1 MVTKVHDSYNAGQ
14 FLTGSLNFFELAT
27 GDTLVT
33 DANAVA
39 VATRATADLDAA
51 ALVVAQDALDA
62 DPLNPALI
70 AARDAAAD
78 TARISDAAAD
88 AAEAAAVAALN
99 DKMREIAVIAGTR
112 ATVVILGEWD
122 AEVIRVA
129 IENNGAWPDPVHVL
143 PYGTPDPAEHH
154 GILDLEDALNL
165 GAFSTWVVTPFV
177 F

>member
-1 MVTKVHDSYNAGQ
+1 MVTKVHDSYYAGQ
-14 FLTGSLNFFELAT
+14 FLTGSLNYFELAT

-33 DANAVA
+33 DAQAVA
-39 VATRATADLDAA
+39 VATRATADLDLA
-51 ALVVAQDALDA
+51 ALELAQADLDM

-70 AARDAAAD
+70 LARDAAKD
-78 TARISDAAAD
+78 TWMISDAAAT
-88 AAEAAAVAALN
+88 AAEAAAEAALN
-99 DKMREIAVIAGTR
+99 DKYREIAQIAGTR
-112 ATVVILGEWD
+112 ATVVILGEWQ

-129 IENNGAWPDPVHVL
+129 IENNQAWPNPVHAE

-165 GAFSTWVVTPFV
+165 GAFSTWVVTSFV